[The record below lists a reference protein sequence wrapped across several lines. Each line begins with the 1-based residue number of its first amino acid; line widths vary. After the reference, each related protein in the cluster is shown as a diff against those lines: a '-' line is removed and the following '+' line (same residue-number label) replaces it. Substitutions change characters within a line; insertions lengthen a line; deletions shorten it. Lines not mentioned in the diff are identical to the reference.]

1 MKQAKFL
8 TKEDRQI
15 RRILLAVA
23 LGFLIGIVWD
33 SFSGFFDT
41 SARIR
46 QEVLRLHVLAN
57 SDSDED
63 QALKLK
69 VRDRI
74 LSEAGTLF
82 YQAETESSARK
93 AAEENLPLI
102 EAAAKAALKDAGA
115 EGTVRVKVTRQFFDT
130 RVYDGFTL
138 PAGQYD
144 AVQVILGEGKGHNW
158 WCVLYPGLCFPDPDP
173 VVKETSSKGYS
184 IVFETAPRP
193 ELHLG
198 LLDAPKYEVRFF
210 LLELAEKI
218 GIWFRSR

>member
-15 RRILLAVA
+15 RRILLVVA

-63 QALKLK
+63 QSLKLK

-158 WCVLYPGLCFPDPDP
+158 WCVLYPPLCL
-173 VVKETSSKGYS
+173 S
-184 IVFETAPRP
+184 TAEKLP
-193 ELHLG
+193 EELFKFSEEERR
-198 LLDAPKYEVRFF
+198 LLESAPKYEVRFF

>member
-1 MKQAKFL
+1 MKQAKLL

-15 RRILLAVA
+15 RRILLVVA

-63 QALKLK
+63 QSLKLK

-93 AAEENLPLI
+93 AAEESLPLI

-158 WCVLYPGLCFPDPDP
+158 WCVLYPPLCLSTAEKLP
-173 VVKETSSKGYS
+173 EELSKFS
-184 IVFETAPRP
+184 EAERR
-193 ELHLG
+193 
-198 LLDAPKYEVRFF
+198 LLESAPKYEVRFF

>member
-15 RRILLAVA
+15 RRILLVVA

-82 YQAETESSARK
+82 
-93 AAEENLPLI
+93 
-102 EAAAKAALKDAGA
+102 
-115 EGTVRVKVTRQFFDT
+115 
-130 RVYDGFTL
+130 
-138 PAGQYD
+138 
-144 AVQVILGEGKGHNW
+144 
-158 WCVLYPGLCFPDPDP
+158 
-173 VVKETSSKGYS
+173 
-184 IVFETAPRP
+184 
-193 ELHLG
+193 
-198 LLDAPKYEVRFF
+198 
-210 LLELAEKI
+210 
-218 GIWFRSR
+218 

>member
-15 RRILLAVA
+15 RRILLVVA

-158 WCVLYPGLCFPDPDP
+158 WCVLYPPLCLSTAEKLP
-173 VVKETSSKGYS
+173 EELSKFS
-184 IVFETAPRP
+184 EAERR
-193 ELHLG
+193 
-198 LLDAPKYEVRFF
+198 LLESAPKYEVRFF

>member
-15 RRILLAVA
+15 RRILLVVA

-158 WCVLYPGLCFPDPDP
+158 WCVLYPPLCLSTAEKLP
-173 VVKETSSKGYS
+173 EELSKFSEG
-184 IVFETAPRP
+184 ERR
-193 ELHLG
+193 
-198 LLDAPKYEVRFF
+198 LLESAPKYEVRFF

>member
-15 RRILLAVA
+15 RRILLVVA

-144 AVQVILGEGKGHNW
+144 AVQVVLGEGKGHNW
-158 WCVLYPGLCFPDPDP
+158 WCVLYPPLCLSTAEKLP
-173 VVKETSSKGYS
+173 EELSKFSEG
-184 IVFETAPRP
+184 ERR
-193 ELHLG
+193 
-198 LLDAPKYEVRFF
+198 LLESAPKYEVRFF

>member
-15 RRILLAVA
+15 RRILLVVA

-115 EGTVRVKVTRQFFDT
+115 EGAVRVKVTRQFFDT

-158 WCVLYPGLCFPDPDP
+158 WCVLYPPLCLSTAEKLP
-173 VVKETSSKGYS
+173 EELSKFS
-184 IVFETAPRP
+184 EEERR
-193 ELHLG
+193 
-198 LLDAPKYEVRFF
+198 LLESAPKYEVRFF

>member
-15 RRILLAVA
+15 RRILLVVA

-115 EGTVRVKVTRQFFDT
+115 EGTIRVKVTRQFFDT

-158 WCVLYPGLCFPDPDP
+158 WCVLYPPLCLSTAEKLPEELSKFSE
-173 VVKETSSKGYS
+173 KE
-184 IVFETAPRP
+184 RR
-193 ELHLG
+193 
-198 LLDAPKYEVRFF
+198 LLESAPKYEVRFF